1 MLSISAVKEKTHSKG
16 VPQTAFY
23 GSVSRFVSSWSLL
36 KRILFFLSW
45 NVIVSLQCLDPGVQ
59 WRNAGPINPF
69 AHWATRRAFKL
80 FSKANEIT
88 P

>member
-36 KRILFFLSW
+36 KQILFFLSW
-45 NVIVSLQCLDPGVQ
+45 NVIVSLQCLDPGGAVEEC
-59 WRNAGPINPF
+59 RAHKPICTLG
-69 AHWATRRAFKL
+69 H
-80 FSKANEIT
+80 T
-88 P
+88 PGV